1 MTANARSFDV
11 LGAPTVTAVSNAAH
25 TIHLA
30 QEYSALLARGSN
42 EQVYQRFIE
51 AHTELV
57 PRDFVLNHGI
67 WGQVVLRKLA
77 FGAKYKCDFAFVTK
91 SSVQWRCVF
100 VEIERPDNTFFRGST
115 SDFHSDFDHAIHQID
130 RWRAWFRPDPHG
142 RASELLQPL
151 LTFPQVPDPVE
162 IRFVLVYGRRAEFES
177 VKIRRSL
184 IESQQREDL
193 RIMSF
198 DSLSEDLASKDRLY
212 TAAMHNE
219 YIELLSDDFIC
230 DTPFYAVEPEELRA
244 SRSLLDEAKKAIAG
258 GQDSGSP
265 PASSLLRKQNRK
277 LLDRIERVR
286 LRNISGQPARSTG

>member
-1 MTANARSFDV
+1 MTH
-11 LGAPTVTAVSNAAH
+11 LTAPTVTAFSNAAN
-25 TIHLA
+25 TIQLA
-30 QEYSALLARGSN
+30 QEYLALLARGSK

-51 AHTELV
+51 EHTELV

-77 FGAKYKCDFAFVTK
+77 LGSKYKCDFAFVTK

-100 VEIERPDNTFFRGST
+100 IEIERPDNTYFRGST

-177 VKIRRSL
+177 VKVRRSL

-212 TAAMHNE
+212 TAAMRNE

-230 DTPFYAVEPEELRA
+230 DTPFSAIQPENLRA
-244 SRSLLDEAKKAIAG
+244 SRSLLDSAKANIAG
-258 GQDSGSP
+258 GHGSDFP
-265 PASSLLRKQNRK
+265 PVPSLIRKQNLK

-286 LRNISGQPARSTG
+286 LRNTSVQQAQSAC